1 MLGFGAAGEQVSGD
15 AHAGGVAPAGEG
27 HAGFVAEGAVDLGCD
42 IDGVRC
48 RTGTDASEVVHGG
61 FACSGGRSGIVLPR
75 VRELD
80 LHNLRR
86 RRWTAIPG
94 AAQDASNGAPFEEM
108 SVERLGELSEFDAV
122 LYPLGPDGKPTPA
135 MVPLLE
141 SNAWKSLPLVQS
153 DKALPVVCPYGTMT
167 YTSGILN
174 LKSLDEA
181 LGLAITAG

>member
-1 MLGFGAAGEQVSGD
+1 MAASRARGGDPGSFYREYANSTCTTYAGD
-15 AHAGGVAPAGEG
+15 AGLQ
-27 HAGFVAEGAVDLGCD
+27 F
-42 IDGVRC
+42 
-48 RTGTDASEVVHGG
+48 
-61 FACSGGRSGIVLPR
+61 
-75 VRELD
+75 
-80 LHNLRR
+80 
-86 RRWTAIPG
+86 PG